1 MGRKA
6 KERSIEWEKER
17 VKEAERERIRK
28 EWEQSQEKELLD
40 FKGILNKAER
50 YHQTQMIRNYINAFK
65 EYSVKTGIMNEEI
78 DIWINWAQKMQIGM
92 TPSLKGQMSC

>member
-1 MGRKA
+1 VGRKA

-50 YHQTQMIRNYINAFK
+50 YH
-65 EYSVKTGIMNEEI
+65 
-78 DIWINWAQKMQIGM
+78 
-92 TPSLKGQMSC
+92 